1 MEDKDRN
8 PRRGSVDTPRLP
20 SKVTIFDLLQII
32 LGIKEEKLDSLLR
45 REISEKIL
53 SFLTGF
59 GIHQSLLQCGTLIEI
74 DDRGE
79 PVLDDERNEIKKQY
93 FYAGKEVLEEDSKV
107 YYEELPEQEPMLYD
121 VVITEVIN

>member
-1 MEDKDRN
+1 MATDFRRRAYFNIYITQKTPITLTKKAMEDKDRN

-79 PVLDDERNEIKKQY
+79 PVLDDERNEIKKQ
-93 FYAGKEVLEEDSKV
+93 
-107 YYEELPEQEPMLYD
+107 
-121 VVITEVIN
+121 